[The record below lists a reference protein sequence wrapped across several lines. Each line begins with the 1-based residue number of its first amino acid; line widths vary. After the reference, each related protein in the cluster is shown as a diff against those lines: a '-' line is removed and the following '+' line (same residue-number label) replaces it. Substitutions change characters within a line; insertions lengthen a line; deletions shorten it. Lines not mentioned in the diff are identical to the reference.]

1 MAAFRWAYAF
11 VHLPAGYLA
20 DRVSLRLIYAAAVG
34 LWSTAGAAAA
44 FICGGRQLLATRAV
58 LGVGEAFNWPCATR
72 IIADLLPPEDRGL
85 GSGIFNS
92 GAAVGSL
99 IAPLLITPL
108 AIHFG
113 WRTAFFTIG
122 AIGFLWVLLWLAVTR
137 KASVRQALVASRP
150 SGGPRPFPQP
160 GVLRLGQWARE
171 VLLHPAFW
179 MLLVMGLS
187 VNPCW
192 YFLNEWIPKYM
203 HDQRRPGLS
212 HGRPGHHPHL
222 RGRRSGQLAERRA
235 DQIAYA
241 LRLVAAE
248 GPRNH
253 LDPGR
258 PVDRPHRVD
267 RDWPTTIWLI
277 VAILG
282 LAGMGITSFVANYT
296 ACSQDFSFANVGIV
310 SGIMG
315 MSCNVFA
322 ASVNPWIGRYVDA
335 TGKYTLIFIL
345 MGILPVVSL
354 AAVLMFDAID
364 LPEGRIMREPD
375 DRRAA
380 PGVAAPCSLLLG
392 SALPAKFVHW
402 AERAR
407 ENGTSPRP
415 AAGSWFACARPSL
428 PISTPPASSMRCC
441 AVSTR
446 PAFPVPA
453 P

>member
-1 MAAFRWAYAF
+1 MICQEFQLSNEEYGRLVAAFRWAYAF

-160 GVLRLGQWARE
+160 GVLRRLGQWARE

-203 HDQRRPGLS
+203 HDQRHLGYLTAGLVTIPIFVGADLGNLLS
-212 HGRPGHHPHL
+212 GGLIKLLTL
-222 RGRRSGQLAERRA
+222 RGWSLRRA
-235 DQIAYA
+235 RGTTLTLAALLIAPTA
-241 LRLVAAE
+241 LLGLA
-248 GPRNH
+248 
-253 LDPGR
+253 D
-258 PVDRPHRVD
+258 D
-267 RDWPTTIWLI
+267 IWLV

-354 AAVLMFDAID
+354 AAVLLFDATIY
-364 LPEGRIMREPD
+364 RK
-375 DRRAA
+375 AA
-380 PGVAAPCSLLLG
+380 S
-392 SALPAKFVHW
+392 
-402 AERAR
+402 
-407 ENGTSPRP
+407 
-415 AAGSWFACARPSL
+415 
-428 PISTPPASSMRCC
+428 
-441 AVSTR
+441 
-446 PAFPVPA
+446 
-453 P
+453 